1 MSIIDG
7 MDTEYREGY
16 TEYLEREL
24 KKTESM
30 LRDMNALLK
39 SVRENCNEER
49 AYAAAQQDR
58 AIKAEEERDRLQ
70 ALLHARGMT
79 ALTSNEAGNQK
90 MIEEDRARAEEL
102 AKEAEA
108 DIETRANKAIWT
120 LKEYCQNRE
129 CEGCFLWGSCYGEE
143 FSRHP
148 RYWNPPYDKEN

>member
-7 MDTEYREGY
+7 MYTEYREGY
-16 TEYLEREL
+16 VEYLENEL
-24 KKTESM
+24 KKTES
-30 LRDMNALLK
+30 LVRDLTALLK
-39 SVRENCNEER
+39 SVRAQCNTER
-49 AYAAAQQDR
+49 EYAAAQQDR

-70 ALLHARGMT
+70 VLLHARGMT

-90 MIEEDRARAEEL
+90 MIAEDRARAEEL

-108 DIETRANKAIWT
+108 DIETRANNAIWT

-129 CEGCFLWGSCYGEE
+129 CKGCFLWERCYGEE

-148 RYWNPPYDKEN
+148 RYWDPPWAKEN